1 MFRTRPSRQQRLN
14 AIQRSLRISQ
24 YEEKKEKT
32 KKIKTI
38 YFFILIVGAY
48 LLYLCFFSS
57 VFKLQYVNLSGNDSI
72 PETEIKDLVFKQFEK
87 RHLFFL
93 PNDNYFLFS
102 ENNLRQELLE
112 IYNLKKLSIERGDKN
127 SLTINIEELPGRAL
141 WVTQGKNFLIDS
153 NGIVIREV
161 PNVDDSLK
169 SAPIIHDLS
178 NVNANTR
185 DRVINEDLVNMTL
198 DIKQNI
204 ASYNVPAISIDHFAV
219 DGRDASYIKL
229 ITPQNL
235 EIHLTPKLTNEQQ
248 FLKLSS
254 SLEANKID
262 LSKIQ
267 YINLRVED
275 QVIYK

>member
-1 MFRTRPSRQQRLN
+1 
-14 AIQRSLRISQ
+14 
-24 YEEKKEKT
+24 
-32 KKIKTI
+32 
-38 YFFILIVGAY
+38 
-48 LLYLCFFSS
+48 
-57 VFKLQYVNLSGNDSI
+57 
-72 PETEIKDLVFKQFEK
+72 
-87 RHLFFL
+87 
-93 PNDNYFLFS
+93 
-102 ENNLRQELLE
+102 
-112 IYNLKKLSIERGDKN
+112 
-127 SLTINIEELPGRAL
+127 LPGRAL